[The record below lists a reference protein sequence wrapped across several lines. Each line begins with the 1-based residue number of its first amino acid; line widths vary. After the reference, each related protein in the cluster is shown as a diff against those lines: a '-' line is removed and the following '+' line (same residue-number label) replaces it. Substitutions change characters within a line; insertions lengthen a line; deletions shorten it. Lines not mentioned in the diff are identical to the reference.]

1 MKFIQNTP
9 CTLVTGF
16 LGSGKT
22 TLINQLLA
30 CKKAEAKWGLLI
42 NEFGQIGIDG
52 KLIDA
57 SDGNQG
63 LAIREVSGG
72 CICCTSQ
79 LPLQIALSRLL
90 AEHTP
95 SRLVIE
101 PTGLAHP
108 KALIEQL
115 SEPHWQTSLSMQ
127 LVVCVLNANQ
137 WQDIRYQEHDGY
149 QSHVQYA
156 DVVLINRY
164 EDMSKPM
171 REQLIDWI
179 IEYNPNAQIVW
190 HSNTADCINR
200 LYAQIQTVSQVIY
213 HEQQKQRQQVRISL
227 NPLLT
232 NTANNTVSVSNNG
245 QFLQSKLED
254 ANATQPTNDTAN
266 EVVSLPYRYH
276 DYQQGMSVGGWRLP
290 ANWIFDHGSLQ
301 QWLSAIPNWQ
311 RIKGVVNTDEGWMR
325 FNFTPD
331 SLTTSHCPDQSEN
344 QLEIILLETHA
355 DKLSDADRARDWQT
369 WDAQLLQMRLFSG

>member
-57 SDGNQG
+57 GDGNQG

-355 DKLSDADRARDWQT
+355 DRLSDADRARDWQT